1 MFRSIW
7 SKSLRDF
14 RVPILGWGPL
24 VGLLMAVDFA
34 ESTPAVVAAF
44 ASLAPGYRFLGDP
57 YAIGTPEGFITFRLL
72 EAIVPI
78 ALCVWPILT
87 GARLVRGEE
96 ERGTLDVLLATPQPR
111 VRLLL
116 EKIGALVIALLLIAV
131 LFALGTVVGEA
142 SIGHIDVGRAL
153 LAGLNLILLAF
164 CFSMVALLISQ
175 FTISRGVA
183 AGWTS
188 GLLLLSFLLDS
199 IGRVVN
205 GSWVQYLSPFYYYNL
220 NRPLVPGFQGSPAA
234 VLLLVGLSALCAA
247 ISLLLFTRRDSGSS
261 AFSLQLPHPTGNNL
275 VERSLRQA
283 ERDVSVR
290 AIGLRTLSAQGWSAF
305 WWLLALVSVCLG
317 YVVLLLPN
325 ALELFRQALQK
336 TPTLAKLFNGS
347 DTSTN
352 GGFVG
357 TFVFAF
363 LPAVVAIFA
372 LTLAMT
378 WATDLENGRLELVLD
393 TPRSRPRVMLE
404 RFGAIC
410 LLALLAPILTWL
422 AILVGT
428 RIDNFNIDQG
438 HVLSASFSMLPPAL
452 IIMGLVYS
460 LAGRLRYSAVLGIL
474 SAYISLAF
482 LTAFLKGVIQLP
494 DWVMSLSI
502 FYQYGNPMTA
512 GMNWAAF
519 LGMMGFAVVLLVIGL
534 VQFRY
539 ADVERG

>member
-7 SKSLRDF
+7 SKSLRDY
-14 RVPILGWGPL
+14 RIAILGWGL
-24 VGLLMAVDFA
+24 LLGLLMAVDFA

-44 ASLAPGYRFLGDP
+44 ATLAPGFRFLGDP
-57 YAIGTPEGFITFRLL
+57 YAIGTPEGFITFRIL
-72 EAIVPI
+72 ETFVPI
-78 ALCVWPILT
+78 ALSIWPILT

-116 EKIGALVIALLLIAV
+116 EKIGALVLALLLMAV
-131 LFALGTVVGEA
+131 LFALGTVAGEA

-164 CFSMVALLISQ
+164 FFGMVALLISQ
-175 FTISRGVA
+175 FTISRSVA
-183 AGWTS
+183 VGWTS

-199 IGRVVN
+199 IGRMVN

-220 NRPLVPGFQGSPAA
+220 NRPLIPSFPGSPAVA
-234 VLLLVGLSALCAA
+234 LLLVGLSALCAT
-247 ISLLLFTRRDSGSS
+247 ISLLLFARRDSGRS
-261 AFSLQLPHPTGNNL
+261 AFSLQRMHPTGAHL

-290 AIGLRTLSAQGWSAF
+290 GIGLRALSAQGRSAF
-305 WWLLALVSVCLG
+305 WWLLGLVCVCLA
-317 YVVLLLPN
+317 YVVLLLPH

-336 TPTLAKLFNGS
+336 TPTLAKLFSGS

-352 GGFVG
+352 GDLVG
-357 TFVFAF
+357 TFVFSL
-363 LPAVVAIFA
+363 LPVVVAIFA
-372 LTLAMT
+372 MTLAMT
-378 WATDLENGRLELVLD
+378 WAADLENGRLELVLD
-393 TPRSRPRVMLE
+393 TPRSRPRIMLE

-422 AILVGT
+422 AILIGT
-428 RIDNFNIDQG
+428 RIDNFSIDQG
-438 HVLSASFSMLPPAL
+438 HVVAASFSMLPPAL
-452 IIMGLVYS
+452 IIMGLVYA
-460 LAGRLRYSAVLGIL
+460 LAGRLRYGAVLGCL
-474 SAYISLAF
+474 SAYIALAF
-482 LTAFLKGVIQLP
+482 LTAFLKEVLQLP

-519 LGMMGFAVVLLVIGL
+519 LGMTGIALVLVVIGL